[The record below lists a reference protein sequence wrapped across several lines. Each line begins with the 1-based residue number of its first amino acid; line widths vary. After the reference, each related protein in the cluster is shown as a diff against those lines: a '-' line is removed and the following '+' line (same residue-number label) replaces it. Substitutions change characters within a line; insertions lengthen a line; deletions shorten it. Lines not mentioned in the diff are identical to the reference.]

1 MLKKSWATRRSLV
14 VVACLVTSIGALRG
28 LSQERAT
35 PAAGKDSRPTER
47 VPLYLG
53 VSVCADCHKREKPLE
68 NPDLPPLCRC
78 TENIIWENRDKH
90 RDAYDVLTKGNPRGE
105 LAQRMGKLLG
115 IEDVAKSQDCLAC
128 HGVYIKDEK
137 YRDKSFKPNDGV
149 SCVICHGPYENW
161 IDEHGSSVP
170 RKRERWRSYSRE
182 KKESE
187 FGMTDLWDPAKR
199 TKMCVS
205 CHVGNAEE
213 GKFVTHAMYAAGH
226 PPLPGIELASFSDQM
241 PRHWEY
247 LREKSPEVQK
257 ILGSNPTTDRYEQLQ
272 LVAVSS
278 LETLRQSMNLLVAQA
293 EKCTTAND
301 ADEKALDLANFDC
314 YACHHDLK
322 SPSWRQQRGYVG
334 KPGRPQMRPWPVS
347 LAKVTAQELLQKE
360 HAAKALES
368 GLKGLYQAF
377 SVQPFGNCPEIAAA
391 ARALASQLDQ
401 WIGEL
406 TKNRTLYDQSAALRV
421 LRKLCATG
429 EQEILDY
436 DSARQIAWAFDVIYR
451 EWKSSEKD
459 GDQRIL
465 EIIGTL
471 KRELQLDLPQK
482 SPRPEPTEK
491 APISRAL
498 PESLLKIND
507 YDPDKFKKA
516 LKKISELLPARAT
529 G

>member
-1 MLKKSWATRRSLV
+1 
-14 VVACLVTSIGALRG
+14 VACLVTSIGALRG
-28 LSQERAT
+28 LSQERGK
-35 PAAGKDSRPTER
+35 PAARADRRPTER
-47 VPLYLG
+47 VPVYLG
-53 VSVCADCHKREKPLE
+53 ANVCAGCHKRDKPLDD
-68 NPDLPPLCRC
+68 PAMPPLCRC
-78 TENIIWENRDKH
+78 TENTIWEVRDKH
-90 RDAYDVLTKGNPRGE
+90 RDAYEILTKGSPKGE

-115 IEDVAKSQDCLAC
+115 IEDVAKSRECLAC
-128 HGVYIKDEK
+128 HGGYFKDEK
-137 YRDKSFKPNDGV
+137 DSDKLVKPIDGV
-149 SCVICHGPYENW
+149 SCVVCHGPYEDW
-161 IDEHGSSVP
+161 IDDHGSFVP
-170 RKRERWRSYSRE
+170 RKRERWRNYSPE

-187 FGMTDLWDPAKR
+187 FGMTDLWNPSKR

-205 CHVGNAEE
+205 CHMGNAED

-226 PPLPGIELASFSDQM
+226 PPLPGIETATFGDQM

-247 LREKSPEVQK
+247 RREKTREVQK
-257 ILGSNPTTDRYEQLQ
+257 TLGFSTTHRYEQLQ

-278 LETLRQSMNLLVAQA
+278 LETLRQSMNLLAAQA
-293 EKCTTAND
+293 EKCTNAKD
-301 ADEKALDLANFDC
+301 ADDKALDLANFDC

-347 LAKVTAQELLQKE
+347 LAKVTAEEFLQKE
-360 HAAKALES
+360 QAAKALDS
-368 GLKGLYQAF
+368 GLKGVYQAF

-406 TKNRTLYDQSAALRV
+406 TKNQSLYDQSAALRV

-429 EQEILDY
+429 EQDILDY

-451 EWKSSEKD
+451 EWKGSEKD
-459 GDQRIL
+459 GDQRIA

-482 SPRPEPTEK
+482 SARPEPTEK

-498 PESLLKIND
+498 PESLLKINE
-507 YDPDKFKKA
+507 YHPDKFKKA
-516 LKKISELLPARAT
+516 LQKISELLPAKAT

>member
-1 MLKKSWATRRSLV
+1 LA
-14 VVACLVTSIGALRG
+14 TSIGAIRG
-28 LSQERAT
+28 LSQEKSTPAERAT
-35 PAAGKDSRPTER
+35 GHPTER
-47 VPLYLG
+47 APLYLG

-78 TENIIWENRDKH
+78 TENIIWETRDKH
-90 RDAYDVLTKGNPRGE
+90 RIAYEVLTKGNPRGE

-115 IEDVAKSQDCLAC
+115 IDDVSKSHDCLAC
-128 HGVYIKDEK
+128 HGVDIKDEK
-137 YRDKSFKPNDGV
+137 YRDKSFKPTDGV

-205 CHVGNAEE
+205 CHVGNADE

-247 LREKSPEVQK
+247 LREKNPEVQK
-257 ILGSNPTTDRYEQLQ
+257 ILGFSPTADQNEQVQ
-272 LVAVSS
+272 LVAISS
-278 LETLRQSMNLLVAQA
+278 LETLRQSMNLLAAQA
-293 EKCTTAND
+293 EKCMTAKD
-301 ADEKALDLANFDC
+301 ADDKSLDLANFDC

-334 KPGRPQMRPWPVS
+334 KPGRPQIRPWPLA
-347 LAKVTAQELLQKE
+347 LAKVVIEELLQKE
-360 HAAKALES
+360 KAAKAFDS
-368 GLKGLYQAF
+368 GLKSVYQAF
-377 SVQPFGNCPEIAAA
+377 SAQPFGSCPEIAAA
-391 ARALASQLDQ
+391 ARGLSSQLDQ

-406 TKNRTLYDQSAALRV
+406 TKDQSLYSQEGALRI
-421 LRKLCATG
+421 LRKLCLTG
-429 EQEILDY
+429 QQDILDY
-436 DSARQIAWAFDVIYR
+436 DSARQLAWAFDVVYSA
-451 EWKSSEKD
+451 WKSSEKE
-459 GDQRIL
+459 GDQRIAEVMSSL
-465 EIIGTL
+465 R
-471 KRELQLDLPQK
+471 RELQLDLPKKPAQ
-482 SPRPEPTEK
+482 PESTEK
-491 APISRAL
+491 PPISRAL
-498 PESLLKIND
+498 PETLFKVYD

-516 LKKISELLPARAT
+516 FKKIGEFLPTRAT